1 MARNPNPYVNMGNTN
16 FQSLSFLQNYRVP
29 YLLCPVCGQPP
40 LQLPHDGGA
49 SNPFSFTCVSHHN
62 FYKCPTCLDTR
73 VSDRREN
80 VWYCGLL
87 HPYHFCVVHKRPV
100 VGVGQFATKCTCNHN
115 PQSLTRQ
122 RLSTQWESPF
132 V

>member
-1 MARNPNPYVNMGNTN
+1 MAHHPNPYLPSHT
-16 FQSLSFLQNYRVP
+16 LSFLQNYRVP
-29 YLLCPVCGQPP
+29 YLLCPVCGQTGLQTPDLPP
-40 LQLPHDGGA
+40 A
-49 SNPFSFTCVSHHN
+49 AFTCLSNHV

-87 HPYHFCVVHKRPV
+87 HPYHFCAIHKRPV
-100 VGVGQFATKCTCNHN
+100 VGVGQFATKCTCANN
-115 PQSLTRQ
+115 PQSVTRQ
-122 RLSTQWESPF
+122 RQLTQWESPF

>member
-1 MARNPNPYVNMGNTN
+1 MARNPNPYVNTTQPLG
-16 FQSLSFLQNYRVP
+16 SLSFLQNYRVP

-40 LQLPHDGGA
+40 LQLNTPDSPLG
-49 SNPFSFTCVSHHN
+49 SFTCSSNHV

-100 VGVGQFATKCTCNHN
+100 IGVGQFDTKCTCSHN
-115 PQSLTRQ
+115 PQTLTRQ